1 VDFFD
6 AQDNARRATRWL
18 VVAYVVATLVI
29 VAGVTAIVAF
39 ALMTQNVAPD
49 PAVLG
54 FVAAAGL
61 LLILGATAYKT
72 ARLSSGG
79 GVVAREMGGTQLP
92 PDVSDPLRQR
102 LRNVVEEMAIASG
115 MPVPDI
121 YVLEQEEGINAF
133 AAGYA
138 PGDAAIAVTRGTLER
153 LDRDELQGV
162 IAHEFSHVL
171 NGDMRLGIRMMGV
184 LFGIMVLGLLGR
196 LILRGSY
203 HGRLVSSRRGKGS
216 APALLIGLGLV
227 VVGWAGVLVA
237 RLVKAAVSRR
247 REMRADASAVQFTRQ
262 TEGIAN
268 ALKKIAGFNRHSYL
282 KAADPE
288 EVSHIL
294 FARGAKF
301 SALFATHPPIVERIR
316 ALDPSFREAEL
327 ENIEWPSPPGDGE
340 ARASGFAAT
349 GHIAEGGDV
358 TAAGLAESVGKPT
371 VASVFFAGRLKLELP
386 ETLVDAAHDRESAW
400 LLTLALFVDRDPDR
414 ASRGLDLVRQQLGER
429 RAQAVARYHAEIAK
443 GPAEWPITLL
453 ELAFP
458 ALRQT
463 PESRVDFL
471 LDLCQRLVELDGRL
485 TLYEFCLHR
494 ILERQADQAFAPGRR
509 QRAPSRQAVR
519 RAALTLLSIVATAGH
534 DDRERRQRAFDAG
547 LGAFGAWADGER
559 VAEPAARIAALRDSL
574 DVLERA
580 NGPAR
585 RSMVDALGRAVSADA
600 LLTPREAEL
609 LRAVCAS
616 FDCPL
621 PPLDLR
627 ENARP

>member
-18 VVAYVVATLVI
+18 VIAYVAATLLI

-49 PAVLG
+49 PVVLG
-54 FVAAAGL
+54 FVSIAAL

-79 GVVAREMGGTQLP
+79 GVVAREMGGTQLS

-115 MPVPDI
+115 VPVPDI

-162 IAHEFSHVL
+162 IAHEFSHIL
-171 NGDMRLGIRMMGV
+171 NGDMRLGVRMMGV

-227 VVGWAGVLVA
+227 VVGWAGVLIA

-247 REMRADASAVQFTRQ
+247 REMLADASAVQFTRQ

-268 ALKKIAGFNRHSYL
+268 ALKKIAGFSRHSYL

-301 SALFATHPPIVERIR
+301 SALLATHPPIVERIR
-316 ALDPSFREAEL
+316 ALDPSFREEEL
-327 ENIEWPSPPGDGE
+327 EDIEWPVPPGDAGE
-340 ARASGFAAT
+340 RASGFAAA
-349 GHIAEGGDV
+349 GEPAPAGEA
-358 TAAGLAESVGKPT
+358 TAANFAESVGRPT

-386 ETLVDAAHDRESAW
+386 ATLVDAAHDRESAW
-400 LLTLALFVDRDPDR
+400 LLTLALFVDRDPPR
-414 ASRGLDLVRQQLGER
+414 ASRGLDLLRQQLGER
-429 RAQAVARYHAEIAK
+429 RGQAVAGFHEEIAN
-443 GPAEWPITLL
+443 GPAEWPLTLL

-458 ALRQT
+458 AIRQT
-463 PESRVDFL
+463 PASRVDFL
-471 LDLCQRLVELDGRL
+471 LDLCRRLAELDGRL
-485 TLYEFCLHR
+485 SLYEFCLYR
-494 ILERQADQAFAPGRR
+494 ILERQADQALAPGRR
-509 QRAPSRQAVR
+509 ERRPSKQAVR
-519 RAALTLLSIVATAGH
+519 RAALTLLSVVAAAGH
-534 DDRERRQRAFDAG
+534 EDRDRRERAFEAG

-559 VAEPAARIAALRDSL
+559 FAEPGGRIAALRDSL

-585 RSMVDALGRAVSADA
+585 RSMVDALGRAVSADDVLA
-600 LLTPREAEL
+600 PREAEL
-609 LRAVCAS
+609 LRTVCAS

-627 ENARP
+627 HGSRP